1 VSKPWSVIGGIVD
14 WSLKYRLLVLAVAA
28 VVLFLGIGQLRK
40 MAVDV
45 YPEFGPVVVEVQS
58 EALGLS
64 AQEVAEM
71 VTVPLEADLLSNVP
85 FVDILSSKSVPGLSS
100 IEMVFEPGT
109 ELLKARQVVQ
119 ERLAEAMV
127 ALPGAAKPPQ
137 MLQPRSATTRAMMIG
152 LSSKDLSL
160 IDMSVLARWNIRPRL
175 MGIPG
180 VANVAIWGQREQ
192 QLQVRADP
200 ERMQANRV
208 ALMDVIETTANALWS
223 SPLSFVEAS
232 VPGTG
237 GFIDTP
243 NQRIGIHHISP
254 IKTPADLAKMSLEG
268 RPDLRLSD
276 VATIV
281 EDHQPL
287 IGDAL
292 LKSGPGLILVVEK
305 WPDASTLDVTKRVE
319 TALTAM
325 APGLKGV
332 QIDSQL
338 YRPASYIETAIDNL
352 TIVMLIAAALI
363 LLVLMW
369 ALFDWRSALIAAIT
383 IPVSIIAAMLAL
395 QFAGE
400 SMNLMVVAGLA
411 AALVLVI
418 DDAVVFACNL
428 KRRLAERSP
437 EQSTAQVITA
447 AASETHGPLAFA
459 VLIILLGLVPLFFLK
474 GLAGAFFPTVAIAY
488 GVAVLV
494 SAVVA
499 IVLAPALALLL
510 LPAAAPSEASK
521 RSASAVM
528 QNASEG
534 YKRALSGMLKAPA
547 MAFVA
552 TAAFLLIGVGAYT
565 QLKGEAFLPDVKER
579 NLLIDWTAA
588 PGVSHPEMTRV
599 LNRAVNQLATL
610 PGIKNIGSHIG
621 RAITSDKVANVNAG
635 EIWLTIAPDAD
646 YGATV
651 KAIKAQIDDY
661 AGLDLKLQT
670 YQQKQADAMKSAAK
684 DVVVRVYGEEG
695 SQLNTQADVVKS
707 ALAKVGGLSD
717 LAIELPDQEPA
728 VEVQVN
734 LAAAQKVGLK
744 PGDVR
749 RQATTLISGLLV
761 GSLYENQKVFEV
773 VVWSDQDKRS
783 SPMSVSELVLNT
795 PNGDFVRLG
804 DVADVKIAATPAV
817 VKRES
822 VSRYVDVTA
831 NVTGRSI
838 DSAEDEI
845 KGTLKQ
851 ITFPTEYHAEVVT
864 DKATGY
870 RMTRS
875 SYLPYLIA
883 AAIGVFLLLQAI
895 FGSWRLAILSF
906 VAFPAALAGGV
917 VALLMTGTSLSIGA
931 YLGFL
936 ALLGLSVRNGI
947 TQFSR
952 YQALEQADVGRTGT
966 EIAALGAD
974 DNALAVVITALAA
987 AVAFLPVLFAGT
999 IPGLELMQP
1008 LAIVVLGGLV
1018 TSTVLQLFILP
1029 AFYAAVWSPSVRES
1043 I

>member
-1 VSKPWSVIGGIVD
+1 
-14 WSLKYRLLVLAVAA
+14 
-28 VVLFLGIGQLRK
+28 
-40 MAVDV
+40 
-45 YPEFGPVVVEVQS
+45 
-58 EALGLS
+58 
-64 AQEVAEM
+64 
-71 VTVPLEADLLSNVP
+71 
-85 FVDILSSKSVPGLSS
+85 
-100 IEMVFEPGT
+100 
-109 ELLKARQVVQ
+109 
-119 ERLAEAMV
+119 
-127 ALPGAAKPPQ
+127 
-137 MLQPRSATTRAMMIG
+137 
-152 LSSKDLSL
+152 
-160 IDMSVLARWNIRPRL
+160 
-175 MGIPG
+175 
-180 VANVAIWGQREQ
+180 
-192 QLQVRADP
+192 
-200 ERMQANRV
+200 
-208 ALMDVIETTANALWS
+208 VIETTANALWS

-254 IKTPADLAKMSLEG
+254 IKTPADLAKMTLEG

-319 TALTAM
+319 TALAAM

-332 QIDSQL
+332 EIDSQL
-338 YRPASYIETAIDNL
+338 YRPANYIEAAVDNL
-352 TIVMLIAAALI
+352 TIIMVIAAALI

-383 IPVSIIAAMLAL
+383 IPVAIVSATLAL
-395 QFAGE
+395 HFAGE

-418 DDAVVFACNL
+418 DDAVVFACYL
-428 KRRLAERSP
+428 KRRLAAPRSP
-437 EQSTAQVITA
+437 EQSTAQIITA
-447 AASETHGPLAFA
+447 AASETHGPLTFA

-474 GLAGAFFPTVAIAY
+474 GLSGAFLPPVAIAY
-488 GVAVLV
+488 GVAVVV
-494 SAVVA
+494 SA
-499 IVLAPALALLL
+499 IVTVILAPALALLL
-510 LPAAAPSEASK
+510 LPAEAPK
-521 RSASAVM
+521 RSAPAVM
-528 QNASEG
+528 QKASEG
-534 YKRALSGMLKAPA
+534 YQRALSGVLKAPA
-547 MAFVA
+547 VAFVA
-552 TAAFLLIGVGAYT
+552 TAAFLLIGIGAYT
-565 QLKGEAFLPDVKER
+565 QLKGGAFLPDVKER
-579 NLLIDWTAA
+579 NLLIEWTAA

-610 PGIKNIGSHIG
+610 PGIKNIGSHVG
-621 RAITSDKVANVNAG
+621 RAIASDKVANVNAG
-635 EIWLTIAPDAD
+635 EIWLTIAPDAN
-646 YGATV
+646 YNATV
-651 KAIKAQIDDY
+651 KAIQAQIDDY
-661 AGLDLKLQT
+661 AGLNLKLQT
-670 YQQKQADAMKSAAK
+670 YQQKQADAMKTAAK

-695 SQLNTQADVVKS
+695 SQLNTQAEVVRS
-707 ALAKVGGLSD
+707 ALAKIGGVSD
-717 LAIELPDQEPA
+717 LTIELPDQEPA

-761 GSLYENQKVFEV
+761 GSLYEQQKVFEV

-783 SPMSVSELVLNT
+783 SPMSVSDLVLNT
-795 PNGDFVRLG
+795 PSGDFVRLG

-831 NVTGRSI
+831 NVTGRSV
-838 DSAEDEI
+838 DSAEEEI
-845 KGTLKQ
+845 KGALKQ
-851 ITFPTEYHAEVVT
+851 IAFPTEYHAEVVT

-870 RMTRS
+870 RTTRS

-883 AAIGVFLLLQAI
+883 AAVGVFLLLQAI
-895 FGSWRLAILSF
+895 FGSWSLALLSF

-917 VALLMTGTSLSIGA
+917 VALLITGTSLSLGA

-952 YQALEQADVGRTGT
+952 YQALEQADAGKTGA
-966 EIAALGAD
+966 EIATLGAD

-1029 AFYAAVWSPSVRES
+1029 SLYAAVWSPSVRES

>member
-1 VSKPWSVIGGIVD
+1 MIGSIVD
-14 WSLKYRLLVLAVAA
+14 WSLKFRLLVLAVTA

-100 IEMVFEPGT
+100 IEIVFEPGT

-127 ALPGAAKPPQ
+127 ALPGAAKPPV

-200 ERMQANRV
+200 DRMQANRV
-208 ALMDVIETTANALWS
+208 PLINVIETTANALWS
-223 SPLSFVEAS
+223 SPLSFVEAA

-254 IKTPADLAKMSLEG
+254 IKSPADLAKMTLEG

-319 TALTAM
+319 TALAAM

-338 YRPASYIETAIDNL
+338 YRPANYIESAIDNL
-352 TIVMLIAAALI
+352 TIVMVIAAALI

-369 ALFDWRSALIAAIT
+369 GLFDWRSALIAAIT
-383 IPVSIIAAMLAL
+383 IPASLIAATLAL
-395 QFAGE
+395 HFAGE
-400 SMNLMVVAGLA
+400 SMNLMVIAGLA

-428 KRRLAERSP
+428 KRRLAAPRSQ
-437 EQSTAQVITA
+437 EQSTAHIITA
-447 AASETHGPLAFA
+447 AASETHGPLGFA

-474 GLAGAFFPTVAIAY
+474 GLSGAFFPPVAIAY

-494 SAVVA
+494 SALVTV
-499 IVLAPALALLL
+499 ILAPALALLL
-510 LPAAAPSEASK
+510 LPAAAPGEASK
-521 RSASAVM
+521 RSASAFM
-528 QNASEG
+528 QKASAG
-534 YKRALSGMLKAPA
+534 YQRVLSGVLKAPA

-552 TAAFLLIGVGAYT
+552 TAAFLLIGVAAYT
-565 QLKGEAFLPDVKER
+565 QLKGGAFLPDVKER
-579 NLLIDWTAA
+579 NLLIEWTAA

-610 PGIKNIGSHIG
+610 PSIKNIGSHVG
-621 RAITSDKVANVNAG
+621 RAIASDKVANVNAG
-635 EIWLTIAPDAD
+635 EIWLTMAPDAD
-646 YGATV
+646 YNATV
-651 KAIKAQIDDY
+651 NAIEAQIRDY
-661 AGLDLKLQT
+661 AGLNLKLQT
-670 YQQKQADAMKSAAK
+670 
-684 DVVVRVYGEEG
+684 
-695 SQLNTQADVVKS
+695 
-707 ALAKVGGLSD
+707 
-717 LAIELPDQEPA
+717 
-728 VEVQVN
+728 
-734 LAAAQKVGLK
+734 
-744 PGDVR
+744 
-749 RQATTLISGLLV
+749 
-761 GSLYENQKVFEV
+761 
-773 VVWSDQDKRS
+773 
-783 SPMSVSELVLNT
+783 
-795 PNGDFVRLG
+795 
-804 DVADVKIAATPAV
+804 
-817 VKRES
+817 
-822 VSRYVDVTA
+822 
-831 NVTGRSI
+831 
-838 DSAEDEI
+838 
-845 KGTLKQ
+845 
-851 ITFPTEYHAEVVT
+851 
-864 DKATGY
+864 
-870 RMTRS
+870 
-875 SYLPYLIA
+875 
-883 AAIGVFLLLQAI
+883 
-895 FGSWRLAILSF
+895 
-906 VAFPAALAGGV
+906 
-917 VALLMTGTSLSIGA
+917 
-931 YLGFL
+931 
-936 ALLGLSVRNGI
+936 
-947 TQFSR
+947 
-952 YQALEQADVGRTGT
+952 
-966 EIAALGAD
+966 
-974 DNALAVVITALAA
+974 
-987 AVAFLPVLFAGT
+987 
-999 IPGLELMQP
+999 
-1008 LAIVVLGGLV
+1008 
-1018 TSTVLQLFILP
+1018 
-1029 AFYAAVWSPSVRES
+1029 
-1043 I
+1043 